1 MQEINF
7 ALLYEMDVAYTIQID
22 LDEENDENKKTRFI
36 REQEAK
42 KAWEQRVREEELSY
56 AKWAIESYYIEV
68 KNYLMGLKDYD
79 HKDQNRYFH
88 TWQNETAE
96 NLLGSSSL
104 GLSVAKTGQENKEPN
119 VS

>member
-1 MQEINF
+1 
-7 ALLYEMDVAYTIQID
+7 
-22 LDEENDENKKTRFI
+22 
-36 REQEAK
+36 
-42 KAWEQRVREEELSY
+42 
-56 AKWAIESYYIEV
+56 
-68 KNYLMGLKDYD
+68 MGLKDYD